1 MTTYIF
7 KIITLLG
14 GLALFLFGMDVMG
27 KALERQAGGKLQT
40 ILAKM
45 SSNVFKG
52 FLLGLGVTA
61 VIQSSSATT
70 VMVVG
75 FVNSGIMTLKQAVG
89 VIMGSNIGTT
99 VTAWILSLSGLEG
112 DSFLIKLF
120 KPSTL
125 APLIGVIGVV
135 MYMGKNEKRKGIGTI
150 CLGFMA
156 LMTGM
161 DIMGDS
167 MEFLESEPWFAQL
180 MISFSNPIIGIIGI
194 VMYMGKNEK
203 RRGIGT
209 ICLGFMALMT
219 GMDLMSSSMSFLK
232 SEAWFA
238 DLMISFTNPVL
249 GILFGAVLTAVIQSS
264 SASVGILQGLCVT
277 GAVTYGAA
285 IPIILGQNIGTCIT
299 AIMGAIGANRNA
311 RRTAMVHLLFNV
323 VGAVM
328 FAVVFYGLGMVIEW
342 SFLEE
347 SVQAW
352 DISLIHT
359 AFNIVAT
366 AVLMPMNGLL
376 VKLAYLII
384 PHEYTP
390 QKEELLDE
398 RLLATPAVAVQRA
411 HEIAGEMASD
421 AAKAMEKAM
430 GLTKV
435 FDAAIL
441 EEVTAL
447 EDKTDRYEDALNTYL
462 VKLSAMNL
470 SVHDNRILNTLLY
483 TVSDIERM
491 ADHAM
496 AIAKAA
502 QEMAEKKIEFS
513 SQARGELAVL
523 EQAVLDIVNR
533 TVAAYGSFDLGSAV
547 KIEPQEQVVDALVR
561 EVKSRHVRRLRD
573 GKCTVE
579 YGFVLED
586 LLTACERTAD
596 HCSNIAVEMLQV
608 SEGKLEAHEYLNAL
622 KAGELHESAA
632 FSERFARYKAQY
644 AFPEE

>member
-1 MTTYIF
+1 MTAYIF

-40 ILAKM
+40 ILVKM

-112 DSFLIKLF
+112 DSFIIKLF

-125 APLIGVIGVV
+125 APLIGIIGVIL
-135 MYMGKNEKRKGIGTI
+135 YMGKNEKRKGIGTI
-150 CLGFMA
+150 MLGFMA

-180 MISFSNPIIGIIGI
+180 MISFSNPI
-194 VMYMGKNEK
+194 V
-203 RRGIGT
+203 
-209 ICLGFMALMT
+209 
-219 GMDLMSSSMSFLK
+219 
-232 SEAWFA
+232 
-238 DLMISFTNPVL
+238 
-249 GILFGAVLTAVIQSS
+249 GILFGAGLTAIIQSS
-264 SASVGILQGLCVT
+264 SASVGILQGLCGT
-277 GAVTYGAA
+277 GVVTYGSA

-323 VGAVM
+323 VGVLI
-328 FAVVFYGLGMVIEW
+328 FVVSFYGMGMFIDW
-342 SFLEE
+342 KFLSETAA
-347 SVQAW
+347 AW
-352 DISLIHT
+352 DIAVIHT
-359 AFNIVAT
+359 CFNVAAT
-366 AVLMPMNGLL
+366 IVLMPLNGML
-376 VKLAYLII
+376 VKLAYLFI
-384 PHEYTP
+384 PKEQTP
-390 QKEELLDE
+390 QKVELLDE

-411 HEIAGEMASD
+411 QKIAGEMAAD
-421 AAKAMEKAM
+421 AAKAMHLAM
-430 GLTKV
+430 ELTKK
-435 FDAAIL
+435 FDAAVM
-441 EEVTAL
+441 EQVMEL
-447 EDKTDRYEDALNTYL
+447 EDKTDRYEDALGTYL
-462 VKLSAMNL
+462 VKLSGMNL
-470 SVHDNRILNTLLY
+470 SVSDNRILNTLLY

-502 QEMAEKKIEFS
+502 LEMEEKKIEFS
-513 SQARGELAVL
+513 NQAKGELAVL
-523 EQAVLDIVNR
+523 EQAVLDIVDR
-533 TVAAYGSFDLGSAV
+533 TVAAYGTFNLDKAI

-573 GKCTVE
+573 GLCTVE

-596 HCSNIAVEMLQV
+596 HCSNVAVEMLQV
-608 SEGKLEAHEYLNAL
+608 AEGKLEAHEYLNAL
-622 KAGELHESAA
+622 KAGELYESAA
-632 FSERFARYKAQY
+632 FAEHFARYKAKY
-644 AFPEE
+644 AFPEEV

>member
-1 MTTYIF
+1 MTAYIF

-14 GLALFLFGMDVMG
+14 GLALFLFGMDTMG

-45 SSNVFKG
+45 SGTVWKG
-52 FLLGLGVTA
+52 FLLGAAVTA

-89 VIMGSNIGTT
+89 VIMGSNVGTT

-125 APLIGVIGVV
+125 APLIGIIGIVL
-135 MYMGKNEKRKGIGTI
+135 YMGKSEKRKGIGTI
-150 CLGFMA
+150 M
-156 LMTGM
+156 
-161 DIMGDS
+161 
-167 MEFLESEPWFAQL
+167 
-180 MISFSNPIIGIIGI
+180 
-194 VMYMGKNEK
+194 
-203 RRGIGT
+203 
-209 ICLGFMALMT
+209 LGFMALMT

-238 DLMISFTNPVL
+238 DLMISFTNPIV

-285 IPIILGQNIGTCIT
+285 IPIILGQNIGTCVT
-299 AIMGAIGANRNA
+299 AMMGAIGANRNA

-323 VGAVM
+323 VGVLM
-328 FAVVFYGLGMVIEW
+328 FVVAFYGLGLFIDW
-342 SFLEE
+342 KFLGD

-352 DISLIHT
+352 DISVIHT
-359 AFNIVAT
+359 GFNLIVT
-366 AVLMPMNGLL
+366 AVLLPLNGLL
-376 VKLAYLII
+376 VKLAYAIV
-384 PHEYTP
+384 PED
-390 QKEELLDE
+390 KEPEKTELLDE

-411 HEIAGEMASD
+411 HEIAGQMAAD
-421 AAKAMEKAM
+421 AAEAMHLAI
-430 GLTKV
+430 GLTKKFESGAMERV
-435 FDAAIL
+435 I
-441 EEVTAL
+441 EL
-447 EDKTDRYEDALNTYL
+447 EDRTDRYQDALGTYL
-462 VKLSAMNL
+462 VKLSNMNL
-470 SVHDNRILNTLLY
+470 SVRDNRILNTLLY

-491 ADHAM
+491 GDHAV
-496 AIAKAA
+496 AVAKAA
-502 QEMAEKKIEFS
+502 LEIEEKKIAFS
-513 SQARGELAVL
+513 AQAKGELAVL
-523 EQAVLDIVNR
+523 EQAVLDIVDR
-533 TVAAYGSFDLGSAV
+533 TVAAYGSFDLEQAI

-573 GKCTVE
+573 GLCTVE

-596 HCSNIAVEMLQV
+596 HCSNVAVEMLQV

-644 AFPEE
+644 AFPEEQ

>member
-1 MTTYIF
+1 MTAYIF
-7 KIITLLG
+7 KITTLLG

-27 KALERQAGGKLQT
+27 KALERKAGGKLQT

-112 DSFLIKLF
+112 DSFLIKFF

-125 APLIGVIGVV
+125 APLIGMIGIVL
-135 MYMGKNEKRKGIGTI
+135 YMGKSEKK
-150 CLGFMA
+150 
-156 LMTGM
+156 
-161 DIMGDS
+161 
-167 MEFLESEPWFAQL
+167 
-180 MISFSNPIIGIIGI
+180 
-194 VMYMGKNEK
+194 
-203 RRGIGT
+203 RGIGT
-209 ICLGFMALMT
+209 IMLGFMALMT
-219 GMDLMSSSMSFLK
+219 GMDLMSGSMSFLK

-238 DLMISFTNPVL
+238 DIMISFSNPIL

-264 SASVGILQGLCVT
+264 SASIGILQGLCVT

-328 FAVVFYGLGMVIEW
+328 FAVVFYGLGMLIEW
-342 SFLEE
+342 NFLGD
-347 SVQAW
+347 SVQTW

-359 AFNIVAT
+359 AFNLIAT

-411 HEIAGEMASD
+411 QRIASEMAAD
-421 AAKAMEKAM
+421 AAKAMHLGMA
-430 GLTKV
+430 LTKKFESSAMEQV
-435 FDAAIL
+435 I
-441 EEVTAL
+441 EL

-462 VKLSAMNL
+462 VKLSGMNL
-470 SVHDNRILNTLLY
+470 SVSDNRILNTLLY
-483 TVSDIERM
+483 SISDIERM

-496 AIAKAA
+496 AVAKAA
-502 QEMAEKKIEFS
+502 QEMEEKKIEFS
-513 SQARGELAVL
+513 KQAKGELAVL
-523 EQAVLDIVNR
+523 EQAVLDIVDR
-533 TVAAYGSFDLGSAV
+533 TVAAYGSFDREQAAR
-547 KIEPQEQVVDALVR
+547 IEPQEQVVDALVR

-573 GKCTVE
+573 GLCTVE

-596 HCSNIAVEMLQV
+596 HCSNVAVEMLQV
-608 SEGKLEAHEYLNAL
+608 AEGKLEAHEYLNAL

-632 FSERFARYKAQY
+632 FAEQFAQYKARY
-644 AFPEE
+644 AFPEEN

>member
-1 MTTYIF
+1 MTAYIF

-14 GLALFLFGMDVMG
+14 GLALFLFGMDIMG

-112 DSFLIKLF
+112 DSFLIKFF

-125 APLIGVIGVV
+125 APLIAIV
-135 MYMGKNEKRKGIGTI
+135 
-150 CLGFMA
+150 
-156 LMTGM
+156 
-161 DIMGDS
+161 
-167 MEFLESEPWFAQL
+167 
-180 MISFSNPIIGIIGI
+180 GI
-194 VMYMGKNEK
+194 VLYMFTKSEK
-203 RRGIGT
+203 KKGIGT

-232 SEAWFA
+232 NEAWFA
-238 DLMISFTNPVL
+238 ELMISFTNPVI
-249 GILFGAVLTAVIQSS
+249 GIIFGAVLTAVIQSS
-264 SASVGILQGLCVT
+264 SASVGILQGLCST
-277 GAVTYGAA
+277 GVVTYGAA

-328 FAVVFYGLGMVIEW
+328 FAVLFYGVGMFIEW
-342 SFLEE
+342 KFLGD

-352 DISLIHT
+352 DISVIHT
-359 AFNIVAT
+359 GFNLVAT

-376 VKLAYLII
+376 VKLAYVLV
-384 PHEYTP
+384 PHQYTP

-421 AAKAMEKAM
+421 ASKAMHLAM
-430 GLTKV
+430 GLTKKFESGIMEQV
-435 FDAAIL
+435 I
-441 EEVTAL
+441 EL
-447 EDKTDRYEDALNTYL
+447 EDKTDRYQDALGTYL
-462 VKLSAMNL
+462 VKLSGMNL

-502 QEMAEKKIEFS
+502 LEMEEKKIEFS
-513 SQARGELAVL
+513 KQAKGELAVL
-523 EQAVLDIVNR
+523 EQAVLDIVDR
-533 TVAAYGSFDLGSAV
+533 TVSAYGDFDREQAL
-547 KIEPQEQVVDALVR
+547 KIEPQEQVVDTLVK

-573 GKCTVE
+573 GLCTVE

-596 HCSNIAVEMLQV
+596 HCSNVAVEMLQV
-608 SEGKLEAHEYLNAL
+608 AEGKLEAHEYLNAL

-632 FSERFARYKAQY
+632 FNQRFAKYKAQY
-644 AFPEE
+644 AFPEEQ

>member
-7 KIITLLG
+7 KIISLLG
-14 GLALFLFGMDVMG
+14 GLALFLFGMDIMG

-112 DSFLIKLF
+112 DSFLIKFF

-125 APLIGVIGVV
+125 APLIG
-135 MYMGKNEKRKGIGTI
+135 
-150 CLGFMA
+150 
-156 LMTGM
+156 
-161 DIMGDS
+161 
-167 MEFLESEPWFAQL
+167 
-180 MISFSNPIIGIIGI
+180 IIGI
-194 VMYMGKNEK
+194 VLYMGKSEK
-203 RRGIGT
+203 KRGIGT
-209 ICLGFMALMT
+209 IMLGFMALMT
-219 GMDLMSSSMSFLK
+219 GMDLMSSSMAFLK
-232 SEAWFA
+232 TESWFA
-238 DLMISFTNPVL
+238 DLMISFTNPIV
-249 GILFGAVLTAVIQSS
+249 GILFGAVLTAIIQSS
-264 SASVGILQGLCVT
+264 SASVGILQGLCST

-342 SFLEE
+342 KFLED

-352 DISLIHT
+352 DISVIHT
-359 AFNIVAT
+359 GFNLIAT
-366 AVLMPMNGLL
+366 AVLIPLNGLL
-376 VKLAYLII
+376 VKMAYAIV
-384 PHEYTP
+384 PEV
-390 QKEELLDE
+390 KEPEQTELLDD
-398 RLLATPAVAVQRA
+398 RLLATPAVAAQRA
-411 HEIAGEMASD
+411 HEIASEMAAD
-421 AAKAMEKAM
+421 AAKAMHLAM
-430 GLTKV
+430 GLTKKFETGIMEQV
-435 FDAAIL
+435 V
-441 EEVTAL
+441 EL
-447 EDKTDRYEDALNTYL
+447 EDKTDRYEDALDTYL
-462 VKLSAMNL
+462 VKLSGLNL
-470 SVHDNRILNTLLY
+470 SVHDNRVLNTLLY
-483 TVSDIERM
+483 AVADIERI

-496 AIAKAA
+496 AVAKAA
-502 QEMAEKKIEFS
+502 LEMEEKKIEFS
-513 SQARGELAVL
+513 KQAKGELAVL
-523 EQAVLDIVNR
+523 EQAVLDIVDR
-533 TVAAYGSFDLGSAV
+533 TVAAYGSFDLDSAI

-573 GKCTVE
+573 GLCTVE

-586 LLTACERTAD
+586 LLIACERTAD
-596 HCSNIAVEMLQV
+596 HCSNVAVEMLQV

-644 AFPEE
+644 AFPEEQ

>member
-1 MTTYIF
+1 MTAYIF

-14 GLALFLFGMDVMG
+14 GLALFLFGMDIMG

-112 DSFLIKLF
+112 DSFLIKFF

-125 APLIGVIGVV
+125 APLIGIFGILL
-135 MYMGKNEKRKGIGTI
+135 YMGKSEKKKGIGTI
-150 CLGFMA
+150 M
-156 LMTGM
+156 
-161 DIMGDS
+161 
-167 MEFLESEPWFAQL
+167 
-180 MISFSNPIIGIIGI
+180 
-194 VMYMGKNEK
+194 
-203 RRGIGT
+203 
-209 ICLGFMALMT
+209 LGFMALMT
-219 GMDLMSSSMSFLK
+219 GMDLMSNSMAFLK
-232 SEAWFA
+232 TEAWFA
-238 DLMISFTNPVL
+238 DLMISFTNPVV

-264 SASVGILQGLCVT
+264 SASVGILQGLCST
-277 GAVTYGAA
+277 GVVTYGAA

-323 VGAVM
+323 VGATL
-328 FAVVFYGLGMVIEW
+328 FALVFYGLGMFIEW
-342 SFLEE
+342 NFLGD

-359 AFNIVAT
+359 AFNLVAT

-411 HEIAGEMASD
+411 HEIASQMAND
-421 AAKAMEKAM
+421 AAKAMHLAM
-430 GLTKV
+430 GLTKKFESGV
-435 FDAAIL
+435 M
-441 EEVTAL
+441 EQVVEL
-447 EDKTDRYEDALNTYL
+447 EDKTDRYQDALGTYL
-462 VKLSAMNL
+462 VKLSGMSL

-483 TVSDIERM
+483 SISDIERI

-496 AIAKAA
+496 AVAKAA
-502 QEMAEKKIEFS
+502 LEMEEKKIQFS
-513 SQARGELAVL
+513 NQAKGELAVL
-523 EQAVLDIVNR
+523 EQAVLDIVDR
-533 TVAAYGSFDLGSAV
+533 TVAAYGNFDREQASR
-547 KIEPQEQVVDALVR
+547 IEPQEQVVDALVR

-573 GKCTVE
+573 GLCTVE

-596 HCSNIAVEMLQV
+596 HCSNVAVEMLQV
-608 SEGKLEAHEYLNAL
+608 AEGKLEAHEYLNAL

-632 FSERFARYKAQY
+632 FAEQFAQYKARY
-644 AFPEE
+644 AFPEES

>member
-1 MTTYIF
+1 MTAYIF

-52 FLLGLGVTA
+52 FLLGLGITA

-112 DSFLIKLF
+112 DSFIIKLF

-125 APLIGVIGVV
+125 APLIGIIGVIL
-135 MYMGKNEKRKGIGTI
+135 YMGKNEKRKGIGTI
-150 CLGFMA
+150 MLGFMA

-180 MISFSNPIIGIIGI
+180 MISFSNPI
-194 VMYMGKNEK
+194 V
-203 RRGIGT
+203 
-209 ICLGFMALMT
+209 
-219 GMDLMSSSMSFLK
+219 
-232 SEAWFA
+232 
-238 DLMISFTNPVL
+238 
-249 GILFGAVLTAVIQSS
+249 GILFGAGLTAIIQSS
-264 SASVGILQGLCVT
+264 SASVGILQGLCGT
-277 GAVTYGAA
+277 GVVTYGSA

-323 VGAVM
+323 VGVLI
-328 FAVVFYGLGMVIEW
+328 FVVAFYGMGMFIEW
-342 SFLEE
+342 KFLSETAA
-347 SVQAW
+347 AW
-352 DISLIHT
+352 DIAVIHT
-359 AFNIVAT
+359 CFNVAAT
-366 AVLMPMNGLL
+366 IVLMPLNGML
-376 VKLAYLII
+376 VKLAYLFI
-384 PHEYTP
+384 PKEQTP
-390 QKEELLDE
+390 QKVELLDE

-411 HEIAGEMASD
+411 HEIAGEMAAD
-421 AAKAMEKAM
+421 AAKAMHLAM
-430 GLTKV
+430 GLTKQ
-435 FDAAIL
+435 FDAGIMDQVV
-441 EEVTAL
+441 EL
-447 EDKTDRYEDALNTYL
+447 EDKTDQYEDALGTYL
-462 VKLSAMNL
+462 VKLSGMNL
-470 SVHDNRILNTLLY
+470 SVSDNRILNTLLY

-496 AIAKAA
+496 AVAKAA
-502 QEMAEKKIEFS
+502 LEIEQKKIEFS
-513 SQARGELAVL
+513 KQAKGELAIL
-523 EQAVLDIVNR
+523 EQAVLDIVDR
-533 TVAAYGSFDLGSAV
+533 TISAYGSFDLAQAI

-573 GKCTVE
+573 GLCTVE

-596 HCSNIAVEMLQV
+596 HCSNVAVEMLQV
-608 SEGKLEAHEYLNAL
+608 AEGKLEAHEYLNAL
-622 KAGELHESAA
+622 KAGELYESAA
-632 FSERFARYKAQY
+632 FTERFALYKAQY
-644 AFPEE
+644 AFPEEN

>member
-1 MTTYIF
+1 MTAYIF

-14 GLALFLFGMDVMG
+14 GLALFLFGMDIMG

-112 DSFLIKLF
+112 DSFLIKFF

-125 APLIGVIGVV
+125 APLIGIFGILL
-135 MYMGKNEKRKGIGTI
+135 YMGKSEKKKGIGTI
-150 CLGFMA
+150 M
-156 LMTGM
+156 
-161 DIMGDS
+161 
-167 MEFLESEPWFAQL
+167 
-180 MISFSNPIIGIIGI
+180 
-194 VMYMGKNEK
+194 
-203 RRGIGT
+203 
-209 ICLGFMALMT
+209 LGFMALMT

-238 DLMISFTNPVL
+238 ELMISFTNPIV
-249 GILFGAVLTAVIQSS
+249 GIIFGAVLTAVIQSS
-264 SASVGILQGLCVT
+264 SASVGILQGLCST
-277 GAVTYGAA
+277 GVVTYGAA

-328 FAVVFYGLGMVIEW
+328 FAVIFYCINMFAPWKFIGD
-342 SFLEE
+342 

-352 DISLIHT
+352 DISVIHT
-359 AFNIVAT
+359 GFNLIAT

-376 VKLAYLII
+376 VKLAYVLV
-384 PHEYTP
+384 PQVDTP
-390 QKEELLDE
+390 QKTELLDE

-411 HEIAGEMASD
+411 HAIAGEMAAD
-421 AAKAMEKAM
+421 ASKAMHMAM
-430 GLTKV
+430 GLTKK
-435 FDAAIL
+435 F
-441 EEVTAL
+441 EEGIMEQVVEL

-462 VKLSAMNL
+462 VKLSTMNL
-470 SVHDNRILNTLLY
+470 SIHDNRILNTLLY

-496 AIAKAA
+496 AVAKAA
-502 QEMAEKKIEFS
+502 EEINQKNIEFS
-513 SQARGELAVL
+513 KQAKGELAVL
-523 EQAVLDIVNR
+523 EQAVLDIMDR
-533 TVAAYGSFDLGSAV
+533 TVAAYGNFDREKALQ
-547 KIEPQEQVVDALVR
+547 IEPQEQVIDTLVR
-561 EVKSRHVRRLRD
+561 EIKSRHVRRLRD
-573 GKCTVE
+573 GLCTVE

-596 HCSNIAVEMLQV
+596 HCSNVAVEMLQV
-608 SEGKLEAHEYLNAL
+608 TEGKLEAHEYLNAL

-632 FSERFARYKAQY
+632 FAEQFAQYKAQY
-644 AFPEE
+644 AFPEDN

>member
-7 KIITLLG
+7 KIISLLG

-45 SSNVFKG
+45 SSNVLKG

-125 APLIGVIGVV
+125 APLIGIIGIVL
-135 MYMGKNEKRKGIGTI
+135 YMGKNEKRKGVGTI
-150 CLGFMA
+150 M
-156 LMTGM
+156 
-161 DIMGDS
+161 
-167 MEFLESEPWFAQL
+167 
-180 MISFSNPIIGIIGI
+180 
-194 VMYMGKNEK
+194 
-203 RRGIGT
+203 
-209 ICLGFMALMT
+209 LGFMALMT

-232 SEAWFA
+232 TESWFA
-238 DLMISFTNPVL
+238 DLMISFTNPIV
-249 GILFGAVLTAVIQSS
+249 GILFGAALTAIIQSS

-285 IPIILGQNIGTCIT
+285 IPIILGQNIGTCVT
-299 AIMGAIGANRNA
+299 AMMGAIGANRNA

-323 VGAVM
+323 VGVTI
-328 FAVVFYGLGMVIEW
+328 FVIVFYGLGLFIDW
-342 SFLEE
+342 QFLSEAAA
-347 SVQAW
+347 AW
-352 DISLIHT
+352 DIAVIHT
-359 AFNIVAT
+359 CFNVAAT

-376 VKLAYLII
+376 VKLAYAIV
-384 PHEYTP
+384 PDV
-390 QKEELLDE
+390 KEPEKTELLDE

-411 HEIAGEMASD
+411 HEIAGEMAAD
-421 AAKAMEKAM
+421 AAEAMRLAI
-430 GLTKV
+430 GLTKK
-435 FDAAIL
+435 FDTSVMEQVI
-441 EEVTAL
+441 AL
-447 EDKTDRYEDALNTYL
+447 EDRTDHYEDALGTYL
-462 VKLSAMNL
+462 VKLSGMNL
-470 SVHDNRILNTLLY
+470 SVSDNRILNTLLY
-483 TVSDIERM
+483 TTSDIERM
-491 ADHAM
+491 GDHALSV
-496 AIAKAA
+496 AKAA
-502 QEMAEKKIEFS
+502 LEIQDKKIEFS
-513 SQARGELAVL
+513 AQAKGELAVL
-523 EQAVLDIVNR
+523 EQAVLDIVDR
-533 TVAAYGSFDLGSAV
+533 TVAAYGSFDLDQAI

-573 GKCTVE
+573 GLCTVE

-596 HCSNIAVEMLQV
+596 HCSNVAVEMLQV
-608 SEGKLEAHEYLNAL
+608 AEGKLEAHEYLNAL

-632 FSERFARYKAQY
+632 FTERFARYKAQY
-644 AFPEE
+644 AFPEEN

>member
-14 GLALFLFGMDVMG
+14 GLSLFLFGMDVMG

-52 FLLGLGVTA
+52 FLLGMGVTA

-125 APLIGVIGVV
+125 APLIGIIGIVL
-135 MYMGKNEKRKGIGTI
+135 YMGKNEKRK
-150 CLGFMA
+150 
-156 LMTGM
+156 
-161 DIMGDS
+161 
-167 MEFLESEPWFAQL
+167 
-180 MISFSNPIIGIIGI
+180 
-194 VMYMGKNEK
+194 
-203 RRGIGT
+203 GIGT

-232 SEAWFA
+232 EEAWFA
-238 DLMISFTNPVL
+238 DLMISFTNPIL

-264 SASVGILQGLCVT
+264 SASIGILQGLCVT

-311 RRTAMVHLLFNV
+311 RRTSMVHLLFNV

-328 FAVVFYGLGMVIEW
+328 FAVVFYGLGMFIEW
-342 SFLEE
+342 SFLET

-359 AFNIVAT
+359 AFNLVAT

-384 PHEYTP
+384 PSEGTP
-390 QKEELLDE
+390 QQEALLDE

-411 HEIAGEMASD
+411 HEIAGEMAAD
-421 AAKAMEKAM
+421 AAKAMHLAM
-430 GLTKV
+430 GLTKK
-435 FDAAIL
+435 FDADIMNQVVEL
-441 EEVTAL
+441 EE
-447 EDKTDRYEDALNTYL
+447 KTDHYQDALGTYL
-462 VKLSAMNL
+462 VKLSGTNL

-496 AIAKAA
+496 SIAKAA
-502 QEMAEKKIEFS
+502 REMDEKKIEFS
-513 SQARGELAVL
+513 KQAKGELAVL
-523 EQAVLDIVNR
+523 EQAVLDIVDR
-533 TVAAYGSFDLGSAV
+533 TVTAYKDFNRGEAV

-573 GKCTVE
+573 GLCTVE

-596 HCSNIAVEMLQV
+596 HCSNVAVEMLQV
-608 SEGKLEAHEYLNAL
+608 AEGKLEAHEYLNAL

-644 AFPEE
+644 AFPEDIT

>member
-1 MTTYIF
+1 MTAYIF

-14 GLALFLFGMDVMG
+14 GLSLFLFGMDVMG

-112 DSFLIKLF
+112 DSFLIKFF

-125 APLIGVIGVV
+125 APLIGIFGILL
-135 MYMGKNEKRKGIGTI
+135 YMGKSEKKKGIGTI
-150 CLGFMA
+150 M
-156 LMTGM
+156 
-161 DIMGDS
+161 
-167 MEFLESEPWFAQL
+167 
-180 MISFSNPIIGIIGI
+180 
-194 VMYMGKNEK
+194 
-203 RRGIGT
+203 
-209 ICLGFMALMT
+209 LGFMALMT

-232 SEAWFA
+232 HEAWFA
-238 DLMISFTNPVL
+238 NLMISFTNPIV
-249 GILFGAVLTAVIQSS
+249 GIAFGAILTAIIQSS
-264 SASVGILQGLCVT
+264 SASVGILQGLCST
-277 GAVTYGAA
+277 GVVTYGAA

-328 FAVVFYGLGMVIEW
+328 FAVIFYGLGLVIEW
-342 SFLEE
+342 KFLGD

-352 DISLIHT
+352 DISVIHT
-359 AFNIVAT
+359 GFNLVAT

-376 VKLAYLII
+376 VKLAYLAI
-384 PHEYTP
+384 PHEGTP
-390 QKEELLDE
+390 QKEALLDE

-411 HEIAGEMASD
+411 HEIAGEMAAD
-421 AAKAMEKAM
+421 AAKAMHLAM
-430 GLTKV
+430 GLTKKYESG
-435 FDAAIL
+435 IM
-441 EEVTAL
+441 EQVTEL

-462 VKLSAMNL
+462 VKLSGMNL

-502 QEMAEKKIEFS
+502 QEMEEKKIEFS
-513 SQARGELAVL
+513 AQAKGELAVL
-523 EQAVLDIVNR
+523 EQAVLDILDR
-533 TVAAYGSFDLGSAV
+533 TVTAYGSFDREQAIR
-547 KIEPQEQVVDALVR
+547 IEPQEQVVDALVK

-573 GKCTVE
+573 GLCTVE

-596 HCSNIAVEMLQV
+596 HCSNVAVEMLQV
-608 SEGKLEAHEYLNAL
+608 AEGKLEAHEYLNAL

-632 FSERFARYKAQY
+632 FSERFVRYKAQY
-644 AFPEE
+644 SFPNEN

>member
-1 MTTYIF
+1 MTAYLF

-75 FVNSGIMTLKQAVG
+75 FVNSGIMTLNQAVG

-112 DSFLIKLF
+112 DSFLIQFF

-125 APLIGVIGVV
+125 APLIGIIGVV
-135 MYMGKNEKRKGIGTI
+135 LYMGQNEKRRGIGTI
-150 CLGFMA
+150 MLGFLA

-167 MEFLESEPWFAQL
+167 MEFLENEPWFAQL
-180 MISFSNPIIGIIGI
+180 MISFSNPI
-194 VMYMGKNEK
+194 V
-203 RRGIGT
+203 
-209 ICLGFMALMT
+209 
-219 GMDLMSSSMSFLK
+219 
-232 SEAWFA
+232 
-238 DLMISFTNPVL
+238 
-249 GILFGAVLTAVIQSS
+249 GILFGAGLTAIIQSS

-299 AIMGAIGANRNA
+299 AIMGSIGANRNA

-323 VGAVM
+323 VGVLI
-328 FAVVFYGLGMVIEW
+328 FVVAFYGLGLFIDW
-342 SFLEE
+342 KFLDATAA
-347 SVQAW
+347 AW
-352 DISLIHT
+352 DIAVIHT
-359 AFNIVAT
+359 CFNVAAT
-366 AVLMPMNGLL
+366 VVLMPMNGLL
-376 VKLAYLII
+376 VKLAYLFI
-384 PHEYTP
+384 PKEQTP
-390 QKEELLDE
+390 QKMELLDE

-411 HEIAGEMASD
+411 HEIAGQMAAD
-421 AAKAMEKAM
+421 AAKAMHLAM
-430 GLTKV
+430 GLTRQFESGIMDQV
-435 FDAAIL
+435 V
-441 EEVTAL
+441 EL
-447 EDKTDRYEDALNTYL
+447 EDKTDRYEDALGTYL
-462 VKLSAMNL
+462 VKLSGMNL
-470 SVHDNRILNTLLY
+470 SVSDNRILNTLLY

-496 AIAKAA
+496 SVAKAA
-502 QEMAEKKIEFS
+502 LEMEEKKIEFS
-513 SQARGELAVL
+513 QQAKGELDVL
-523 EQAVLDIVNR
+523 EQAVLDIVDR
-533 TVAAYGSFDLGSAV
+533 TIAAYGSFDLDQAI

-573 GKCTVE
+573 GLCTVE

-596 HCSNIAVEMLQV
+596 HCSNVAVEMLQV

-632 FSERFARYKAQY
+632 FTERFARYKAQY
-644 AFPEE
+644 AFPEEQ